1 VNIIF
6 QVLIYLLWIFE
17 FILLARILLSWFP
30 NVDRSNPIIQFLFDV
45 TEPILRPI
53 RDMMPQTGMV
63 DFSPL
68 IVFLIIQVLV
78 RILQGF

>member
-30 NVDRSNPIIQFLFDV
+30 NVDRSNPLIQFLYDV

-53 RDMMPQTGMV
+53 REMMPQTGMV

-78 RILQGF
+78 RVLQGF